1 MRDRPTAFDNPRAPD
16 AWELQSLQI
25 DIELRDV
32 WQLIDQRRDL
42 FDDLRLEI
50 TAKAMRVAFERG
62 RCFGETAS
70 EAAGY
75 DEGYTHG
82 YDDGCAEGE
91 GFDRGCA
98 AAAE

>member
-1 MRDRPTAFDNPRAPD
+1 MRERPTAFDNSRAPD
-16 AWELQSLQI
+16 AWELQSLEI

-50 TAKAMRVAFERG
+50 TARAMRVAFDRG
-62 RCFGETAS
+62 RCLGETAG

-75 DEGYTHG
+75 EEGYTQG
-82 YDDGCAEGE
+82 YDDACAEAYDQG
-91 GFDRGCA
+91 RA
-98 AAAE
+98 AAPE

>member
-1 MRDRPTAFDNPRAPD
+1 MRERPTAFDNPRAPD

-50 TAKAMRVAFERG
+50 TARAMRVAFERG
-62 RCFGETAS
+62 RCLGETAG

-75 DEGYTHG
+75 EEGYTQG
-82 YDDGCAEGE
+82 YDDGCAEGYDQ
-91 GFDRGCA
+91 GYA
-98 AAAE
+98 AVPE